1 MTSVQ
6 FLRSGERFIGFK
18 AKGHTGFAPAGQ
30 DIVCAGVS
38 TLVQTAVLGLQEL
51 VGLDLEIQQQQ
62 KQGLFNCRIPTA
74 VDEKKLEQADLIFKL
89 MYLGLQQIAQEYRKY
104 VQLSLKEVQ
113 KDEI

>member
-1 MTSVQ
+1 MTSVE
-6 FLRSGERFIGFK
+6 FLRAGERFIGFK

-51 VGLDLEIQQQQ
+51 VGLDPQIQQQQ
-62 KQGLFNCRIPTA
+62 KQGVLNCRIPA
-74 VDEKKLEQADLIFKL
+74 VVDPKKLEQSDLILNL
-89 MYLGLQQIAQEYRKY
+89 MYLGLKQIAQEYQKF
-104 VQLSLKEVQ
+104 VQVSVKEVQ